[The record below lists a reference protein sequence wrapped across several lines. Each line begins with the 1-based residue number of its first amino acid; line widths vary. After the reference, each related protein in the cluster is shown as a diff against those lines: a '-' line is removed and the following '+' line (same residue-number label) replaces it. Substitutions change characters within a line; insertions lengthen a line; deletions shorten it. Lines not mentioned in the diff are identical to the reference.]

1 MATAALGTSDTSD
14 GVLARKSVLEIAP
27 ASAGQQTV
35 KIKETPHM
43 FINLDLV
50 FKVLVHSTLLS
61 FHSDTFAG
69 NTGSFFLN
77 TYNKIMQVK

>member
-1 MATAALGTSDTSD
+1 
-14 GVLARKSVLEIAP
+14 
-27 ASAGQQTV
+27 
-35 KIKETPHM
+35 M

-69 NTGSFFLN
+69 ITGSLFLN